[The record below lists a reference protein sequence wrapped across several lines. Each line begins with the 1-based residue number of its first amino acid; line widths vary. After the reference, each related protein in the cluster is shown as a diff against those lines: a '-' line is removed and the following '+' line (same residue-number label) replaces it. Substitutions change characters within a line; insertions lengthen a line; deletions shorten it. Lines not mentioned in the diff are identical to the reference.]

1 MHCVLVRSASVLGPS
16 QGWQLVFISPVVV
29 NECPSCRI
37 TYAVMFQVIFFDS
50 FFSLERPRRKLWAP
64 SQRSHV
70 DETKL
75 WSGLACYH
83 WLCFTLQMKNTLT
96 KESLGRNTCK
106 ASLCADRVMKM
117 KPRFVWLAALL
128 TEHHVNKWKVSIRCG
143 IFQWTQKVR
152 LCASRLKGSDLEFI
166 RTWFS
171 TPPPRDRDSVF
182 THSVVGVFA
191 EHGYQVIMGSMSW
204 LANGTS
210 LSLAIPS
217 LERIGHTVLQ

>member
-1 MHCVLVRSASVLGPS
+1 MQNNLCCNVSG
-16 QGWQLVFISPVVV
+16 
-29 NECPSCRI
+29 N
-37 TYAVMFQVIFFDS
+37 FFDS

-75 WSGLACYH
+75 RSGLACYR
-83 WLCFTLQMKNTLT
+83 WLCFTLQVKNTLT

-171 TPPPRDRDSVF
+171 IPPPPSPPQGQGF
-182 THSVVGVFA
+182 SIH
-191 EHGYQVIMGSMSW
+191 
-204 LANGTS
+204 S
-210 LSLAIPS
+210 LSGRCFCWTWLS
-217 LERIGHTVLQ
+217 GYHGEYELVS